1 VINMT
6 WKNIMKEDSYKFR
19 DKFETMDLEITEK
32 NLRERIFKAY
42 QDFQEDLPEEILNE
56 KELIGLFREMVLER
70 IDTLGV

>member
-1 VINMT
+1 
-6 WKNIMKEDSYKFR
+6 MKEDSYKFR